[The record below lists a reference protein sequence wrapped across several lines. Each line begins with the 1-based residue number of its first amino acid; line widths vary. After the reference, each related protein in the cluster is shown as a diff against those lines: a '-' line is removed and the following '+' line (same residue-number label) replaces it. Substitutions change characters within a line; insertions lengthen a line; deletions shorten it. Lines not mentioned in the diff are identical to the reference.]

1 MEVVYTE
8 KIPST
13 FNYQGVVGLIGDLH
27 DLEKLGFNIEGIV
40 YDDNWT
46 VKRFLNGLHFKLNVR
61 IESLFN
67 YLELDM
73 SYLNVKI
80 KDLSKTNFK
89 YVLLAYLLLNNK
101 KLIIFDYFDV
111 GLIYKEQKKLIKII
125 HNLANEGFK
134 MIVISKDLVFLNQVV
149 DTLLIIKNDK
159 IIYDKSMKE
168 IFKED
173 KLDIDMPE
181 IIKFIKLA
189 KKKSKKIDYTFD
201 SLELLKDIYRS
212 VDE

>member
-1 MEVVYTE
+1 MEVVYT
-8 KIPST
+8 KDIPESFT
-13 FNYQGVVGLIGDLH
+13 YKGVVGLIGDVH
-27 DLEKLGFNIEGIV
+27 DLEHQGFDIDGIV

-89 YVLLAYLLLNNK
+89 YVLLSYLLLNNK
-101 KLIIFDYFDV
+101 KIIIFDYFDV

-125 HNLANEGFK
+125 HNLANEGIR
-134 MIVISKDLVFLNQVV
+134 MIVISKDLVFLSQIV
-149 DTLLIIKNDK
+149 DTLVIIKNDK
-159 IIYDKSMKE
+159 VIYADVMMNL
-168 IFKED
+168 FKED
-173 KLDIDMPE
+173 KVDIDVPE
-181 IIKFIKLA
+181 IVKFIKLA
-189 KKKSKKIDYTFD
+189 KKRYADISYTFD

-212 VDE
+212 VSK

>member
-1 MEVVYTE
+1 MEVVYS
-8 KIPST
+8 KDIPST
-13 FNYQGVVGLIGDLH
+13 FDYQGIVGLVGDLH
-27 DLEKLGFNIEGIV
+27 DLEKFGFDIDGIV
-40 YDDNWT
+40 YNDNWT
-46 VKRFLNGLHFKLNVR
+46 VKRFLNGLHLKLNVR

-101 KLIIFDYFDV
+101 KIIIFDYFDV
-111 GLIYKEQKKLIKII
+111 GLIYKEQKKLVKII
-125 HNLANEGFK
+125 NNLANEGFK
-134 MIVISKDLVFLNQVV
+134 MIVISKDLVFLNQVI

-168 IFKED
+168 LFKEE

-189 KKKSKKIDYTFD
+189 KKKNKKIDYTFD

>member
-1 MEVVYTE
+1 MEVVYT
-8 KIPST
+8 KDYPT
-13 FNYQGVVGLIGDLH
+13 NFNYQGIVGLIGDLH
-27 DLEKLGFNIEGIV
+27 DLEKSGFDIEGIV
-40 YDDNWT
+40 YNDNWT
-46 VKRFLNGLHFKLNVR
+46 VKRFLNGWHFKLNMR

-101 KLIIFDYFDV
+101 KVIIFDYFDV
-111 GLIYKEQKKLIKII
+111 GLIYKEQKKLVKIM
-125 HNLANEGFK
+125 HNLANDGIK
-134 MIVISKDLVFLNQVV
+134 IIVISRDLVFLNQMV
-149 DTLLIIKNDK
+149 DTLLIVKNGD
-159 IIYDKSMKE
+159 IVFDRSMKE
-168 IFKED
+168 LFNEE
-173 KLDIDMPE
+173 KLDLDMPE

-189 KKKSKKIDYTFD
+189 KKKDNNINYTFD

-212 VDE
+212 VE

>member
-1 MEVVYTE
+1 
-8 KIPST
+8 
-13 FNYQGVVGLIGDLH
+13 
-27 DLEKLGFNIEGIV
+27 
-40 YDDNWT
+40 
-46 VKRFLNGLHFKLNVR
+46 
-61 IESLFN
+61 
-67 YLELDM
+67 
-73 SYLNVKI
+73 
-80 KDLSKTNFK
+80 
-89 YVLLAYLLLNNK
+89 
-101 KLIIFDYFDV
+101 DYFDV

-134 MIVISKDLVFLNQVV
+134 MVVISKDLVFLNQVV

-189 KKKSKKIDYTFD
+189 NKKNKKIDYTFD

>member
-1 MEVVYTE
+1 MEVVYTKSYPE
-8 KIPST
+8 T
-13 FNYQGVVGLIGDLH
+13 FNYQGIIGLKGDLH
-27 DLEKLGFNIEGIV
+27 DLEKIGFDIEGII

-46 VKRFLNGLHFKLNVR
+46 VKRFLNGWHFKLNVR

-89 YVLLAYLLLNNK
+89 YVLLVYLLLNNK
-101 KLIIFDYFDV
+101 KVIIFDYFDV

-125 HNLANEGFK
+125 HNLANEGIK
-134 MIVISKDLVFLNQVV
+134 IIVISRDLVFLNQIV
-149 DTLLIIKNDK
+149 DTLLIFKDGKMIF
-159 IIYDKSMKE
+159 DKSMKE
-168 IFKED
+168 LFKG
-173 KLDIDMPE
+173 KNVGIDMPD
-181 IIKFIKLA
+181 IIKFIELA
-189 KKKSKKIDYTFD
+189 RKKDEKINYTLD

-212 VDE
+212 VE

>member
-1 MEVVYTE
+1 MEVVYT
-8 KIPST
+8 KDIPNT
-13 FNYQGVVGLIGDLH
+13 FDYQGVVGLIGDLH
-27 DLEKLGFNIEGIV
+27 DLEKRGFDIEGIV

-101 KLIIFDYFDV
+101 KVIIFDYFDV

-125 HNLANEGFK
+125 HNLANEGIK
-134 MIVISKDLVFLNQVV
+134 MIIISKDLVFLNQVV
-149 DTLLIIKNDK
+149 DTLLIIKNDRV
-159 IIYDKSMKE
+159 IYDKPMKDL
-168 IFKED
+168 FKEE

-189 KKKSKKIDYTFD
+189 KKKDGKIDYTFD

-212 VDE
+212 VSK